1 MQRVQRAG
9 QDPLCAVPEARGRP
23 AGAAGPAQWAEGSRN
38 RKRSVDTEG
47 SRGMVHPPGAASAE
61 QLWAGQVP

>member
-38 RKRSVDTEG
+38 RKTGVDTEG
-47 SRGMVHPPGAASAE
+47 SGGKAHPPGAAWAE